1 MKDQKYGNNINLICY
16 IQDMLGHLL
25 QAIYTGLV
33 RSNVKEAIV
42 CIHVRSNH
50 NYMHLPNC

>member
-1 MKDQKYGNNINLICY
+1 
-16 IQDMLGHLL
+16 MLGHILH
-25 QAIYTGLV
+25 AIYTGLI

-50 NYMHLPNC
+50 NYMHLPNCYCHQYKNYITPEC